1 MNRYFTV
8 KQATELLPRVERRLR
23 DALLAHREYQRADEE
38 FREFQK
44 RILMLGGAQVNREK
58 VTKIVASRGASATI
72 LKQEMA
78 AIEEMGVQVKD
89 LEVGLIDFPT
99 LYRGEEVLLCWKF
112 GEAAIE
118 FWHGLTEGFRG
129 RRPIDEEFLAAH
141 RGEVEQ

>member
-1 MNRYFTV
+1 MPRYFTLE
-8 KQATELLPRVERRLR
+8 QATELLPRVERRLR
-23 DALLAHREYQRADEE
+23 DALFAHHEYRRCDEE

-44 RILMLGGAQVNREK
+44 RILMSGGAQVDREK
-58 VTKIVASRGASATI
+58 VTKLVASRGASATI

-99 LYRGEEVLLCWKF
+99 LFRGQEVLLCWKF
-112 GEAAIE
+112 GEEKIDH
-118 FWHGLTEGFRG
+118 WHGLTEGFRG

-141 RGEVEQ
+141 RGDTEQ